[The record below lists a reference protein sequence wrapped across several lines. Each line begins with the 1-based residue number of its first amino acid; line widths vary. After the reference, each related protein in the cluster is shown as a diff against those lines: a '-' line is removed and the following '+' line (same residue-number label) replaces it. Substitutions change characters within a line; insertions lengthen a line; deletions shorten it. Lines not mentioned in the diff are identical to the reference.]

1 MTCKLMSSARSV
13 PAENSSSDLTFS
25 CCSAQIPLVA
35 LGGMGRSSC
44 SEGDSNAAPSHRSL
58 LLLGDARTPSRKRKP
73 CPKKLCH
80 LLQSVEAFIE
90 HYYNRCRLHSAWG
103 MNSAELERVIAGHDA
118 VLSGFG
124 PRVPISKGDANLLR
138 NFAVALTSAM
148 QHASVGRV
156 VIESTAF

>member
-1 MTCKLMSSARSV
+1 MLQRSNPLGGARRNQPLKLFGRGLKRRSL
-13 PAENSSSDLTFS
+13 P
-25 CCSAQIPLVA
+25 QIPCPA
-35 LGGMGRSSC
+35 RRC
-44 SEGDSNAAPSHRSL
+44 KNAFTKA
-58 LLLGDARTPSRKRKP
+58 DP
-73 CPKKLCH
+73 CPKKLRH

-90 HYYNRCRLHSAWG
+90 HYYNRCRLHSALG

-156 VIESTAF
+156 VIESTAFLF